1 MTYLLDTNIVSFAIK
16 NNLIIKERLEELRSQ
31 EELISISCITY
42 FEVKRGL
49 FAVKAS
55 KQLERFDDF
64 FRDFEIIFLDDLAIL
79 EKAAEIHANL
89 RLRGLPIQTEDIL
102 IAATAII
109 KDFILVSNDSD
120 LLRVEGLSLENWLQE
135 ESGIG

>member
-1 MTYLLDTNIVSFAIK
+1 M
-16 NNLIIKERLEELRSQ
+16 
-31 EELISISCITY
+31 
-42 FEVKRGL
+42 

-64 FRDFEIIFLDDLAIL
+64 CRDFEIIFLDDLAIL

-109 KDFILVSNDSD
+109 
-120 LLRVEGLSLENWLQE
+120 
-135 ESGIG
+135 

>member
-16 NNLIIKERLEELRSQ
+16 NNLVIKERLEELRSQ

-42 FEVKRGL
+42 FAVKRGL
-49 FAVKAS
+49 FAVNAI
-55 KQLERFDDF
+55 KQLEKFDDF
-64 FRDFEIIFLDDLAIL
+64 CKDFQIIFLDDLAIL
-79 EKAAEIHANL
+79 EKASEIHANL

-109 KDFILVSNDSD
+109 KGFILVSNDSD
-120 LLRVEGLSLENWLQE
+120 LLRIEELSLENWLQE
-135 ESGIG
+135 

>member
-102 IAATAII
+102 ITATAII

-120 LLRVEGLSLENWLQE
+120 LLRVEGLSLENWLLNKK
-135 ESGIG
+135 